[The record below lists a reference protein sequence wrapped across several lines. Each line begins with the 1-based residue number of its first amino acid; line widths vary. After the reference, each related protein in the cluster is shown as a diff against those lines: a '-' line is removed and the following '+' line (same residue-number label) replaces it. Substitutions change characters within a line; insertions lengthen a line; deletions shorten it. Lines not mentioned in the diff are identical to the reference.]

1 MAADFPQDLRY
12 TASDEWVRQDGDTVT
27 VGITSFAAEQLGDI
41 VYVQLPEAG
50 KTFAQGDSVGEI
62 ESVKAVSDLYAPL
75 AGEVVESNSALDSN
89 PGTVNEDPY
98 GQGWLMKLEL
108 SEPDQLQGLLD
119 VDAYARS
126 TTER

>member
-12 TASDEWVRQDGDTVT
+12 TTSDEWVRQDGDTVT
-27 VGITSFAAEQLGDI
+27 VGITAFAAEQLGDI

-50 KTFAQGDSVGEI
+50 KSFAQGDSVGEI

-75 AGEVVESNSALDSN
+75 AGEVVESNSALDSS

-98 GQGWLMKLEL
+98 GQGWLMKLKL

-119 VDAYARS
+119 VDAYACS

>member
-12 TASDEWVRQDGDTVT
+12 TTSDEWVRQDGDTVT
-27 VGITSFAAEQLGDI
+27 VGITAFAAEQLGDI

-50 KTFAQGDSVGEI
+50 KSFAQGDSVGEI

-75 AGEVVESNSALDSN
+75 AGEVVEANSVLDSN

-98 GQGWLMKLEL
+98 GQGWLMKLKL
-108 SEPDQLQGLLD
+108 SEPDQLQRLLD

-126 TTER
+126 TTEQ

>member
-27 VGITSFAAEQLGDI
+27 VGITAFAAEQLGDI

-50 KTFAQGDSVGEI
+50 KSFAQGDSVGEI

-75 AGEVVESNSALDSN
+75 AGEVVESNSALDTS

-98 GQGWLMKLEL
+98 GQGWLMKLKL

>member
-27 VGITSFAAEQLGDI
+27 VGITAFAAEQLGDI
-41 VYVQLPEAG
+41 VYVQLPESG
-50 KTFAQGDSVGEI
+50 KSFAQGDSVGEI

-75 AGEVVESNSALDSN
+75 GGEVVESNSALDSN

-98 GQGWLMKLEL
+98 GHGWLMKLKL
-108 SEPDQLQGLLD
+108 SEPDQLRGLLD
-119 VDAYARS
+119 ADSYARS